1 MFRRRWATAKAKYNN
16 LPESI
21 LKYNKLQA
29 SSSVQPIP
37 EPMLSLEIL
46 ATIPSIPITDAS
58 PIALVL
64 TCNREYYKKRLT
76 ANFMTWKILQAS
88 GFRVIFL
95 FANPSITES
104 SLSESED
111 GTCSLTVPIIESYDN
126 LTTKMQLGFSFI
138 VNKYPASIGILKID
152 DNTKIKVPS
161 CLQELNSLIS
171 KNIEYIGVNV
181 NIIKR
186 NTNISTSGNE
196 RYSIFKDFS
205 FKSTHN
211 FIYYG
216 GPLYWVSMRIIKII
230 SNISDFL
237 LPWEDM
243 NIGYAISLLPSK
255 PLMFL
260 APWKDQRKIIWEDDY
275 EQIQKCTIEL
285 LGQLGNHMFQLAA
298 ILRHCKVN
306 NMMPQLVLAH
316 PKQISYYTTMLPRCK
331 EFIVPRNR
339 FVNRKTPF
347 KYIPIAPTA
356 TELYGYLQS
365 SKYFSDEKE
374 YIKEM
379 FTPEPSVQGIC
390 DLKYASLLALKD
402 DTTVNVVVIHVRRG
416 DYLNHP
422 TTHGILTPKYFNN
435 AIAEMSSRLENPQ
448 FLMFSDDTP
457 YCRTTFTNT
466 NLQVI
471 DEPDPNLTFCLMK
484 QFSNFILSN
493 STFSWWA
500 CYLSQKPG
508 VVIVPDKWFGLKGPQ
523 DFEDIYEPEWIR
535 IKAE

>member
-16 LPESI
+16 LPESP
-21 LKYNKLQA
+21 
-29 SSSVQPIP
+29 SVTVLS
-37 EPMLSLEIL
+37 EPMPPVASLESL
-46 ATIPSIPITDAS
+46 ASIPSIPITDAS

-64 TCNREYYKKRLT
+64 TCNRSFYISRLIKYKHSWDYLEK
-76 ANFMTWKILQAS
+76 A
-88 GFRVIFL
+88 GYRVIFL
-95 FANPSITES
+95 YADNSIAEPV
-104 SLSESED
+104 LKNISESRH
-111 GTCSLTVPIIESYDN
+111 SLTVPVPETYEY
-126 LTTKMQLGFSFI
+126 LTHKMFLAFKFI
-138 VNKYPASIGILKID
+138 SATFPASKGVLKVD
-152 DNTKIKVPS
+152 DNDDIRDIN
-161 CLQELNSLIS
+161 CLFEHNELV
-171 KNIEYIGVNV
+171 KTYEYIGVASGTTK
-181 NIIKR
+181 I
-186 NTNISTSGNE
+186 NTILTTGKDARFSSIYKNFNTTINKEFSNFAGPFYWLSNRLVQYLASNE
-196 RYSIFKDFS
+196 S
-205 FKSTHN
+205 FT
-211 FIYYG
+211 Y
-216 GPLYWVSMRIIKII
+216 
-230 SNISDFL
+230 

-243 NIGYAISLLPSK
+243 AVGFTLSKLPMPPSR
-255 PLMFL
+255 FL
-260 APWKDQRKIIWEDDY
+260 APWQTQNKITWEPNS
-275 EQIQKCTIEL
+275 EPVRKCTIEL
-285 LGQLGNHMFQLAA
+285 IGQLGNHMFQLAA

-306 NMMPQLVLAH
+306 NMMPQLVLGN
-316 PKQISYYTTMLPRCK
+316 PRQISYYTTMLPRCK

-339 FVNRKTPF
+339 FVNRTTPF

-435 AIAEMSSRLENPQ
+435 AIAEMSKRLENPQ

-471 DEPDPNLTFCLMK
+471 DEPDPNMTFCLMK

-508 VVIVPDKWFGLKGPQ
+508 VVIVPDKWFGPTGDQ
-523 DFEDIYEPEWIR
+523 DFEDIYEPGWIR